1 MKKKAP
7 ILFFIFISFLYL
19 PRAQA
24 ANQGDVVI
32 NEISWMGTTNSANDE
47 WLELKNTT
55 DDLINLSGWVLKS
68 ADEKIKIPLK
78 NMIPAKG
85 FYLLER
91 TDDASVPAT
100 KADIIYTGALN
111 NTGQHLLL
119 YDNANNII
127 DQVNFLS
134 KWPAGNNTTKQ
145 TMEKGAGAEWQTS
158 KDPGGT
164 PKNENSN
171 PVVGNPISISQNTPS
186 VVTYPKGIIINEIL
200 PAPEGVDETDEWI
213 ELYNGNNFEIDISS
227 WKLQDIEGT
236 INTYAFPKGSFI
248 SAKGYLIAKRPSTN
262 ITLNNDGDGI
272 NLLWPDN
279 AIASFVIYPKALA
292 NQSYNATDSGY
303 QWSDT
308 LTPAT
313 QNIITSPSGKN
324 TAKGLPKTVKTD
336 TNKNIQTASIASAIG
351 EGAIK
356 TAKNNPLFLFFAV
369 LATIIV
375 LTIIILLIKF
385 RVFKKTNSDTNY

>member
-134 KWPAGNNTTKQ
+134 KWRREITQPNKPWKRVLAQSGKLAKTQ
-145 TMEKGAGAEWQTS
+145 AEHQRM
-158 KDPGGT
+158 K
-164 PKNENSN
+164 
-171 PVVGNPISISQNTPS
+171 IQILLL
-186 VVTYPKGIIINEIL
+186 EIQYL
-200 PAPEGVDETDEWI
+200 
-213 ELYNGNNFEIDISS
+213 
-227 WKLQDIEGT
+227 
-236 INTYAFPKGSFI
+236 
-248 SAKGYLIAKRPSTN
+248 SAKTHHLS
-262 ITLNNDGDGI
+262 
-272 NLLWPDN
+272 
-279 AIASFVIYPKALA
+279 
-292 NQSYNATDSGY
+292 
-303 QWSDT
+303 
-308 LTPAT
+308 
-313 QNIITSPSGKN
+313 
-324 TAKGLPKTVKTD
+324 
-336 TNKNIQTASIASAIG
+336 
-351 EGAIK
+351 
-356 TAKNNPLFLFFAV
+356 
-369 LATIIV
+369 
-375 LTIIILLIKF
+375 
-385 RVFKKTNSDTNY
+385 